1 MNQKQLFGAGMRDG
15 MPVCLGYIAV
25 GFSIGIA
32 AKAVGLNAFQGFLL
46 SLFNNASAGE
56 YAGLTV
62 MAAAGSYL
70 EIALMTLVANAR
82 YLLMSCA
89 LSQRVSPEMK
99 FRHRLFIS
107 YGITDELFGLGIARP
122 GYIEP
127 AYMYGAFS
135 VALTGWS
142 FGTMF
147 GVLAGSVLSTRLVSA
162 LSVALFGMFIAIII
176 PPAKRD
182 RAVLLCV
189 IVSFAA
195 SFAAANLPVIAEIS
209 EGTRTIVLTVVI
221 SAGAAVLFPVKQA
234 SCEGSETAENG
245 QTTEN

>member
-1 MNQKQLFGAGMRDG
+1 MRDG

-46 SLFNNASAGE
+46 SLLNNASAGE

-89 LSQRVSPEMK
+89 LSQRVSPKMK
-99 FRHRLFIS
+99 FRHRLLIS

-122 GYIEP
+122 GHIEP

-142 FGTMF
+142 FGTLF
-147 GVLAGSVLSTRLVSA
+147 GVLAGSVLSARLVSA

-189 IVSFAA
+189 IVSFTA
-195 SFAAANLPVIAEIS
+195 SFASANLPVLAQIS

-221 SAGAAVLFPVKQA
+221 SAGAALLFPVKR
-234 SCEGSETAENG
+234 SEDEAG
-245 QTTEN
+245 